1 MRKEER
7 SMAVPR
13 RLWWATI
20 VAVGALVAVLAT
32 CGGEAGSV
40 PGDAAIPNPLM
51 GDLMKPQY
59 ACMRNPADPRR
70 AACCDPNTGS
80 CSRVVSAALPP
91 ARH

>member
-1 MRKEER
+1 MT
-7 SMAVPR
+7 APR
-13 RLWWATI
+13 GLWWASI

-40 PGDAAIPNPLM
+40 PGGSSPNPLM

-80 CSRVVSAALPP
+80 CSRVVSAALPLTP
-91 ARH
+91 H

>member
-1 MRKEER
+1 
-7 SMAVPR
+7 MAVPR
-13 RLWWATI
+13 GLWWASI
-20 VAVGALVAVLAT
+20 AAAGALVAVLST

-40 PGDAAIPNPLM
+40 PGDPTRPNPLM
-51 GDLMKPQY
+51 GDLTKAQY

-91 ARH
+91 AQR